1 MKLYY
6 GTTSPYVR
14 KIVVSAIELG
24 LNDRIE
30 RDETFPWEAKTTYGG
45 VNPVGK
51 VPALVTDDGMVLYD
65 SPVVVEYLDS
75 LHDGPKLIPP
85 PGPARWQALRI
96 AALADGMMDAV
107 ILLFSELTRR
117 PPELH
122 WQFWDDR
129 MRGTVAR
136 SLDALEQDAA
146 GFDPAHPDIAQISTA
161 TGLGWIEFRLKVLGI
176 DFRRRAPGVVGMVRP
191 VQRTGVHAGVD
202 ASGALGFGPASIP
215 HVQTISELRRF
226 C

>member
-14 KIVVSAIELG
+14 KVVVAAEECG
-24 LNDRIE
+24 LSHLIE
-30 RDETFPWEAKTTYGG
+30 RDETFPWATDTQYGG

-51 VPALVTDDGMVLYD
+51 VPALVTDDGQVLYD
-65 SPVVVEYLDS
+65 SPVIVEYLDS

-85 PGPARWQALRI
+85 SGRERFEALRI

-122 WQFWDDR
+122 WPYWDAR

-136 SLDALEQDAA
+136 SLDALEGDAA
-146 GFDPAHPDIAQISTA
+146 GFDPDLPDVAQITTA
-161 TGLGWIEFRLKVLGI
+161 CGLGWIEFRLSVLGI
-176 DFRRRAPGVVGMVRP
+176 DFREGHPVLSAWFDRFSQRP
-191 VQRTGVHAGVD
+191 SMQGSMPVAHA
-202 ASGALGFGPASIP
+202 
-215 HVQTISELRRF
+215 
-226 C
+226 

>member
-6 GTTSPYVR
+6 GGTSPYVR
-14 KIVVSAIELG
+14 KVVVVASECG
-24 LNDRIE
+24 LDDRIE
-30 RDETFPWEAKTTYGG
+30 REVTLPWEAGSKYGG

-51 VPALVTDDGMVLYD
+51 VPALITDEGQLLYD
-65 SPVVVEYLDS
+65 SPVIVEYLDS
-75 LHDGPKLIPP
+75 LHDGPKLIPAS
-85 PGPARWQALRI
+85 GTERFEALRI

-107 ILLFSELTRR
+107 ILLFAELTRR

-146 GFDPAHPDIAQISTA
+146 GFDPARPDVAQISTA
-161 TGLGWIEFRLKVLGI
+161 VGLGWIEFRLSVIGI
-176 DFRRRAPGVVGMVRP
+176 DFRDGHPKLSEWFDAFSERASMQGSMPKA
-191 VQRTGVHAGVD
+191 H
-202 ASGALGFGPASIP
+202 
-215 HVQTISELRRF
+215 
-226 C
+226 